1 MYAVIKA
8 GGKQH
13 KVKTGDVIEV
23 EHLGGGHDESISFT
37 PILVVDDDG
46 ATHVGKDLGKA
57 TVKGKVLGEQK
68 GKKVEIFKYKAK
80 TGYSRRQGHRQTYSL
95 VEIQDVSLGKRA
107 APKKAEES
115 QPAAEPEAPS
125 EPTTPA
131 AETPPAAEKETPPA
145 AEEETPAGEAEGSQ
159 TP

>member
-23 EHLGGGHDESISFT
+23 EHLGGGQDESISFT

-46 ATHVGKDLGKA
+46 ETHVGKDLGKA

-68 GKKVEIFKYKAK
+68 GKKVEIFKYKSK

-107 APKKAEES
+107 APRKAEE
-115 QPAAEPEAPS
+115 PPTAAEPEAPT
-125 EPTTPA
+125 EPGTPT
-131 AETPPAAEKETPPA
+131 ES
-145 AEEETPAGEAEGSQ
+145 EETAS
-159 TP
+159 